1 MQNCS
6 SLFLLEFSIP
16 GKTYLLIFFFM
27 ILFLVEFLVGML
39 TFVLVLK
46 MYIKTFFL
54 MEQFFIEYDNDNKI
68 LQLCMYV

>member
-6 SLFLLEFSIP
+6 SFFLLEFSIP
-16 GKTYLLIFFFM
+16 GKTYLLIFFFI
-27 ILFLVEFLVGML
+27 ILFLVGML

-54 MEQFFIEYDNDNKI
+54 MEHFFIEYDNDNKV
-68 LQLCMYV
+68 LQLCMYI

>member
-1 MQNCS
+1 
-6 SLFLLEFSIP
+6 
-16 GKTYLLIFFFM
+16 
-27 ILFLVEFLVGML
+27 ML